1 MNVGKLGGHKTER
14 KGTLTRKWGQGPQRW
29 DILKMILRI
38 TTKPK
43 PEGII

>member
-1 MNVGKLGGHKTER
+1 MGKLGGHKTER
-14 KGTLTRKWGQGPQRW
+14 KGTLTRKSGEGPQRW

-43 PEGII
+43 PGGIV